1 MGFVKQTSV
10 PSIEFVPSEPNQD
23 VESVSLLFADKVKQV
38 DETFRSFLY
47 DGEVSPCSTGATGRS
62 VVILRDTGAAQ
73 SLMVPGDLALPPESS
88 ENAKVLIQ
96 GIGPN
101 FMSVPLHKVD
111 LKCDL
116 VSGPVTVCV
125 VPELP
130 MEGVDFLLGNDLAG
144 DRVVASPVVSEKP
157 VEVAETELL
166 QEDFPGIFPD
176 CVVTRSQTRRAE
188 KDDAESADVEEST
201 DVWLAET
208 LFKDLKGD
216 SVEGYVTNNDS
227 LFSKSSLVQAQQAD
241 PELKSLSQ
249 KACSEAE
256 ADKVPECFYVKD
268 DILMRKWRPP
278 RRPADEDWCIIHQV
292 VVPPCYRTDILKMA
306 HELPMAGHVG
316 IRKTE
321 DRIMRHFYWP
331 KMHKDV
337 VHFCKTCHT
346 CQIIGKAQP
355 SIKPAPLIPIPA
367 FDEPFTRVLV
377 DCVGPLPRT
386 RSGHRFLLTIMDLS
400 TRFPEAIPLKSI
412 TAKTVVQALVQ
423 FFTRYGLP
431 KEIQSDQGSNFMS
444 GIFQQVMKELGIKQI
459 KSSAYHPQSQGAL
472 ERNHQTLK
480 TMIRAYCEDYP
491 DDWDKGISFL
501 LFATRDSPNE
511 STGFSPFEL
520 VYGHEVRGP
529 LKLIKERFMVQDDD
543 VNLLDYVSKF
553 RERLSKACDVAK
565 EHLKVSQ
572 GKMKAEADKN
582 AKERSFKPGD
592 KVLVLLPLQGEP
604 LKARFNGPYIVKKKL
619 NDVNYVIST
628 PDQRKSQRVCHINML
643 KEYFEREASQPIG
656 TTQVKEDKKH
666 VDVHEEECYGKTDNE
681 LSYTDVSKN
690 EPCGVKLSN
699 SEMLGNMDEA
709 LKHLPEDQRN
719 NISGLLR
726 DYEDVCKDKPG
737 RTPLTVHDVDIGD
750 VRPIKQNPYR
760 LNPSKLEMVN
770 KEIQFMLD
778 NDTIEPSQ
786 SSWSSPIVMVPKPD
800 GSQRFCID
808 YRKVNAVTKTDSYPI
823 PRLEDCIDR
832 VGNSAYI
839 TKIDLL
845 KGYWQVPL
853 TDRAKEISAFVTPEG
868 LFQCKVM
875 PFGMKN
881 APATFQRLTNQV
893 IAGLDNCVVYIDDI
907 LVYSDTWNDHLDHLR
922 ALFDRLDKANLVVNL
937 MKSEF
942 AKAKVTYLGH
952 VVGQGQVLPGEAKIQ
967 AILDFPIPT
976 TKKELLRFL
985 GMSGFYRKFVPN
997 YSTVVS
1003 PLTNLLKAKV
1013 KYVWSDEC
1021 HRSFEK
1027 LKAIL
1032 VNEPVLAAP
1041 NFTKPFKVAI
1051 DACDVGVGAVLLQ
1064 EDEEGIEKPV
1074 CYFSKKLN
1082 RFQKKY
1088 STIEKEALG
1097 LVLALQ
1103 QFEVYLTNGEI
1114 TVSTDHNPLVFL
1126 EKFKTKNQRLYGWS
1140 LMLLPFPLKI
1150 VHIKG
1155 KNNVIADALSRV

>member
-1 MGFVKQTSV
+1 MATFDVEEFLAMTELSYDHLKSLKKDDLITVCDHLGVSLAPGLKKAEIIDLLHVASHMKLTEESETSINMSEDAQIQLANIELEKEKINLEKERMRLVYQLKLKEMELAHANTNSAKDKSPQGFDVAKNIRLVPIFDEEGVDTYFVSFEKVAKRLNWPEEYWTLLLQSVFVGKAAKVYSSLSEMQSCDYATVKETILNAYELVPEAYRHTFRNMQRQSGQTYVEFAREQEMMFDKWYRSLKADKDFVHLREVVLLEEFKKSLPFGIKSHLDDHRVTEVSKAAIVADEFEVTHKGSGDRPPFKNYWKKKGKGSFESHNKPSEGKYASKEKDTNKNQASGGTESTKRLAGMGMPTKVKKDMGFVKQTSV
-10 PSIEFVPSEPNQD
+10 PSMEFVPSEPIRD
-23 VESVSLLFADKVKQV
+23 VESVSLVFADKVKQV

-47 DGEVSPCSTGATGRS
+47 DGEVSPCLTGAAGRS

-73 SLMVPGDLALPPESS
+73 SLMVPGDSALPPESS

-101 FMSVPLHKVD
+101 FMSVPLYKVD

-116 VSGPVTVCV
+116 VNGPVTVGV

-188 KDDAESADVEEST
+188 KDDAESANVEEST

-208 LFKDLKGD
+208 FFKDLNGD
-216 SVEGYVTNNDS
+216 SVEGSVANNDS

-292 VVPPCYRTDILKMA
+292 VVPPCYRMDILEMA

-331 KMHKDV
+331 KMH
-337 VHFCKTCHT
+337 FCKTYHT

-355 SIKPAPLIPIPA
+355 SIKPAPLIPTPA

-400 TRFPEAIPLKSI
+400 TRFPEAIPLRSI

-431 KEIQSDQGSNFMS
+431 KEVQSDQGSNFIS
-444 GIFQQVMKELGIKQI
+444 GIIQQVMKELGIKQI

-472 ERNHQTLK
+472 ERYHQTLK

-572 GKMKAEADKN
+572 GKMKAQADKN

-604 LKARFNGPYIVKKKL
+604 LKARFSGPYIVKKKL

-628 PDQRKSQRVCHINML
+628 PDRKKSQRVCHVNML
-643 KEYFEREASQPIG
+643 KEYFERKASQPIG
-656 TTQVKEDKKH
+656 TTQVKKDKKH

-699 SEMLGNMDEA
+699 SEMLGNIDEA
-709 LKHLPEDQRN
+709 LKHLP
-719 NISGLLR
+719 
-726 DYEDVCKDKPG
+726 
-737 RTPLTVHDVDIGD
+737 
-750 VRPIKQNPYR
+750 
-760 LNPSKLEMVN
+760 
-770 KEIQFMLD
+770 
-778 NDTIEPSQ
+778 
-786 SSWSSPIVMVPKPD
+786 
-800 GSQRFCID
+800 
-808 YRKVNAVTKTDSYPI
+808 
-823 PRLEDCIDR
+823 
-832 VGNSAYI
+832 
-839 TKIDLL
+839 
-845 KGYWQVPL
+845 
-853 TDRAKEISAFVTPEG
+853 
-868 LFQCKVM
+868 
-875 PFGMKN
+875 
-881 APATFQRLTNQV
+881 
-893 IAGLDNCVVYIDDI
+893 
-907 LVYSDTWNDHLDHLR
+907 
-922 ALFDRLDKANLVVNL
+922 
-937 MKSEF
+937 
-942 AKAKVTYLGH
+942 
-952 VVGQGQVLPGEAKIQ
+952 
-967 AILDFPIPT
+967 
-976 TKKELLRFL
+976 
-985 GMSGFYRKFVPN
+985 
-997 YSTVVS
+997 
-1003 PLTNLLKAKV
+1003 
-1013 KYVWSDEC
+1013 
-1021 HRSFEK
+1021 
-1027 LKAIL
+1027 
-1032 VNEPVLAAP
+1032 
-1041 NFTKPFKVAI
+1041 
-1051 DACDVGVGAVLLQ
+1051 
-1064 EDEEGIEKPV
+1064 
-1074 CYFSKKLN
+1074 
-1082 RFQKKY
+1082 
-1088 STIEKEALG
+1088 
-1097 LVLALQ
+1097 
-1103 QFEVYLTNGEI
+1103 
-1114 TVSTDHNPLVFL
+1114 
-1126 EKFKTKNQRLYGWS
+1126 
-1140 LMLLPFPLKI
+1140 
-1150 VHIKG
+1150 
-1155 KNNVIADALSRV
+1155 